1 LWAYLSLFSR
11 AAISREAVDSAAA
24 NLEIHE
30 LPSARGCTY
39 VVPAADFPLA
49 LYLAQNS
56 SGGEMRTAEKLG
68 VTARE
73 IDKLCQAVLA
83 ALEKSPLDPDAIRAV
98 AGKAVRSLGP

>member
-56 SGGEMRTAEKLG
+56 GGGEMRTAEKLG